1 MKITQVHDLWQYLSQ
16 TEKPIVLYG
25 MGDGAEKVINMLH
38 SIGKEASDFFA
49 SDGFVRG
56 QLFHGKRVLTLKEV
70 EEKYSDFIILQSFA
84 SSLPSVLEQIHEL
97 NARYEYYVPD
107 VPVFGSQVFTY
118 DFFKENEEKIKQL
131 YTLFDDN
138 ESVAAL
144 DGIINYKLSG
154 KIEYLKNTETDIS
167 DFVLSTL
174 PTKKYRYYCDGGAYR
189 GENSLQVLHFFP
201 NLEEIYAFE
210 PDPSSFKKLSSVQ
223 FPEKISTHFFNASLG
238 ESDGECEFIVCK
250 SRASSLLSS
259 RPESAVKKIHRIT
272 QYSLDSVL
280 PEKSDIFIKL
290 DVEGNELNALKGAE
304 ELIKSGSDMQ
314 ISLYHKSE
322 DIFVLPLYIASL
334 YSEYKFYI
342 RRIPYLPPWD
352 ISLFALSH

>member
-1 MKITQVHDLWQYLSQ
+1 MKITQVHDLWQHLSR

-25 MGDGAEKVINMLH
+25 MGDGAEKIINMLH

-56 QLFHGKRVLTLKEV
+56 QIFHGKRVLALKEV

-84 SSLPSVLEQIHEL
+84 SSLPSVLEHIYDL
-97 NARYEYYVPD
+97 NTRYEYYVPD

-118 DFFKENEEKIKQL
+118 DFFKQNEEKIEKL
-131 YTLFDDN
+131 YSLFDDE
-138 ESVAAL
+138 ESVAVL

-167 DFVLSTL
+167 DFILSTL
-174 PTKKYRYYCDGGAYR
+174 PTEKYRYYCDGGAYR
-189 GENSLQVLHFFP
+189 GENSRQALCFFP
-201 NLEEIYAFE
+201 NLEKIYAFE
-210 PDPSSFKKLSSVQ
+210 PDPSSFKKLSSVE
-223 FPEKISTHFFNASLG
+223 FPAKISPHLFNASLG

-250 SRASSLLSS
+250 NRASSLLTS
-259 RPESAVKKIHRIT
+259 RPESAAKKILRIA

-280 PEKSDIFIKL
+280 PKKSGAFIKL
-290 DVEGNELNALKGAE
+290 DVEGNELNALKGASK
-304 ELIKSGSDMQ
+304 LIKSGCDMQ

-322 DIFVLPLYIASL
+322 DLFALPLYIASL
-334 YSEYKFYI
+334 NSEYKFYI